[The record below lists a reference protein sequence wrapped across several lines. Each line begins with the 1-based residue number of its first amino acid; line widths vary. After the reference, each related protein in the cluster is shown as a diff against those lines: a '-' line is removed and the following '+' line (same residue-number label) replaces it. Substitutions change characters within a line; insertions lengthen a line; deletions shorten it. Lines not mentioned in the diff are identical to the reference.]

1 MSSVE
6 SIIHKGKRICIVDI
20 SNLQPQDAISTLKE
34 SHYQIGKLIS
44 KTALIVTDLT
54 NAIYNKESDSTIK
67 KFLTRKTHYIKAS
80 AIVGADWMRSF
91 FIKIIVFFTG
101 REIKLFK
108 TRMEALDW
116 LATK

>member
-108 TRMEALDW
+108 TRREALDW